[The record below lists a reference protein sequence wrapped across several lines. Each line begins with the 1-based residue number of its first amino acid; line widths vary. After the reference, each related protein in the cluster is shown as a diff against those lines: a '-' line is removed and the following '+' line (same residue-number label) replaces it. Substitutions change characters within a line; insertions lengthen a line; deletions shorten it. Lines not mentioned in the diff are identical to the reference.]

1 MSEILEALRDA
12 KRLLLFLDYD
22 GTLVPIRKTPE
33 RAVLG
38 PARRRFLERLAWRTF
53 VCVVSGRSL
62 ADVRRLVEAKGVAY
76 IGNHGLEISA
86 GRRLWVHPAAAK
98 LKPVLAA
105 ALADVRRATAGIPG
119 VLVENKGLT
128 GSVHYRL
135 MPSRRYPEL
144 RQILAREI
152 GKRRRDLKLTEGKKV
167 FEVRPRVLW
176 DKGKGVREVLRR
188 CGFKPEAVRIY
199 IGDDRTD
206 EDAFRALRRRDVT
219 VFVGRGKSTRAR
231 FRLRGVPEVW
241 KFLRSVDRLLKSR
254 R

>member
-1 MSEILEALRDA
+1 MREILEALRDA

-22 GTLVPIRKTPE
+22 GTLVPIRKTPD

-38 PARRRFLERLAWRTF
+38 LARGRFLERLARRTF

-62 ADVRRLVEAKGVAY
+62 TDVRRLVEARGVAY
-76 IGNHGLEISA
+76 IGNHGLEISDGRGLWIHPTA
-86 GRRLWVHPAAAK
+86 GK
-98 LKPVLAA
+98 LRPILAA
-105 ALADVRRATAGIPG
+105 ALGDIRRATARIPG

-135 MPSRRYPEL
+135 TPARRYPEL
-144 RQILAREI
+144 RDIVATEI
-152 GKRRRDLKLTEGKKV
+152 GKKRRDLKLTEGKKV
-167 FEVRPRVLW
+167 FEVRPQVLW

-188 CGFKPEAVRIY
+188 CGFKSEAVRVY

-206 EDAFRALRRRDVT
+206 EDAFRILRRKDVT
-219 VFVGRGKSTRAR
+219 IFVGRGKPINAR

-241 KFLRSVDRLLKSR
+241 KFLESVDRLLTSR